1 MLNYLNV
8 VDDEFLPAHNR
19 LKYQLSILKPY
30 LHVRSCPTL
39 LTKTVTLSA
48 LPDLPRW
55 CHVLLYMMMM
65 VIMDMMMMMIMIKI
79 MMTMMMIMMMMMRT
93 MMMTM
98 RRRRRMMRRRR
109 RRRIMM
115 MMMIMM
121 MVMIMIVRCIG
132 AHPYNLVVIF
142 PITTRFVN

>member
-1 MLNYLNV
+1 MNV

-55 CHVLLYMMMM
+55 CHVFLYMMM
-65 VIMDMMMMMIMIKI
+65 IMDMMMMIMA
-79 MMTMMMIMMMMMRT
+79 
-93 MMMTM
+93 M
-98 RRRRRMMRRRR
+98 RRRATWQKGQMSSVRSKLDNGGTGALALVTSTLVVK
-109 RRRIMM
+109 
-115 MMMIMM
+115 MIMK
-121 MVMIMIVRCIG
+121 IDFLCNAYLPDEKELQELKNQYLLLSRCFYSPQ
-132 AHPYNLVVIF
+132 AHLRV
-142 PITTRFVN
+142 

>member
-19 LKYQLSILKPY
+19 LKHQQSILKPH

-55 CHVLLYMMMM
+55 CHVLLYMRMM
-65 VIMDMMMMMIMIKI
+65 VIMDMMMVMMIMD
-79 MMTMMMIMMMMMRT
+79 
-93 MMMTM
+93 
-98 RRRRRMMRRRR
+98 
-109 RRRIMM
+109 
-115 MMMIMM
+115 MM
-121 MVMIMIVRCIG
+121 MVMMMLMAMGYLAERTNEFCQE
-132 AHPYNLVVIF
+132 
-142 PITTRFVN
+142 

>member
-8 VDDEFLPAHNR
+8 ADDEFSPAHNR

-55 CHVLLYMMMM
+55 CHILLYMMMM
-65 VIMDMMMMMIMIKI
+65 VIMDMMMV
-79 MMTMMMIMMMMMRT
+79 MMMMMA
-93 MMMTM
+93 M
-98 RRRRRMMRRRR
+98 RRRATWQKGQMSSVRSRLDNGGTGALALVTSTWVVK
-109 RRRIMM
+109 MM
-115 MMMIMM
+115 MEIDFF
-121 MVMIMIVRCIG
+121 
-132 AHPYNLVVIF
+132 YVIH
-142 PITTRFVN
+142 ICQMKRSWES

>member
-8 VDDEFLPAHNR
+8 ADDEFSPAHNR

-65 VIMDMMMMMIMIKI
+65 MIMDMMMV
-79 MMTMMMIMMMMMRT
+79 MMMLMA
-93 MMMTM
+93 M
-98 RRRRRMMRRRR
+98 RRRATWQKGQMSSVRSRLDNGGTGALAFVTSICFEKRMMKIDFLCQMKRS
-109 RRRIMM
+109 
-115 MMMIMM
+115 
-121 MVMIMIVRCIG
+121 CES
-132 AHPYNLVVIF
+132 
-142 PITTRFVN
+142 